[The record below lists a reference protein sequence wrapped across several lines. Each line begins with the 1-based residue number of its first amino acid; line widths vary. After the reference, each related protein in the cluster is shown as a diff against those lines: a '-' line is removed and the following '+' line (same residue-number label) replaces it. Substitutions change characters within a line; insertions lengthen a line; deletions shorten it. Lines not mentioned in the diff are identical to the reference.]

1 MEGIAE
7 MRRRAGLSQGRLAKL
22 ARVSQPNL
30 SAYET
35 GRRVPRPETMERIM
49 AALRRRPS
57 ELLAEHRN
65 EAIDIARRHKAH
77 NVRVFGS
84 AVRGE
89 DTPDSDLDLIVDL
102 DPGATLF
109 DLAEFRADMV
119 ELLGVEVDIVPSG
132 APGRIM
138 DHILSEAVPL

>member
-7 MRRRAGLSQGRLAKL
+7 MRRRAGLSQERLAKL

-35 GRRVPRPETMERIM
+35 GRRAPRPETMDRIL
-49 AALRRRPS
+49 AVLKRRPS
-57 ELLAEHRN
+57 ELLAEHRD
-65 EAIDIARRHKAH
+65 ETIDIARRHKAH

-89 DTPDSDLDLIVDL
+89 DTPDSDLDLLVDL

-132 APGRIM
+132 ASGRIM